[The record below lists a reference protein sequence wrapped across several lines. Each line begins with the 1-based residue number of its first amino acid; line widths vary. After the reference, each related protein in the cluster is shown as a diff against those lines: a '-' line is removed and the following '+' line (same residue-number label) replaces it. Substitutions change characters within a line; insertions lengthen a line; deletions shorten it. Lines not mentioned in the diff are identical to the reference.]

1 MKNKDKKQIK
11 TLEDHG
17 KQLVKS
23 STEEESLI
31 LLKQKEIFEE
41 LTNERVDEIQ
51 NLSIQIDFTILVYFN
66 DKSSLNTL
74 LVLTVQ

>member
-23 STEEESLI
+23 SSEEESLT

-51 NLSIQIDFTILVYFN
+51 NLSKQIDFTILVYFN